1 MGQESRPC
9 DLKRVIVTP
18 AGHNAAAIIIIQCIA
33 NKKQR
38 EDNNVINYT
47 NTAFITSD
55 HYINFGMINEKCTAL
70 NSSCRLHDVETYQE
84 PETYDFKI
92 IYLQRIL

>member
-18 AGHNAAAIIIIQCIA
+18 AGHNAAAIIIIQCIV

-47 NTAFITSD
+47 NYTAFITSD
-55 HYINFGMINEKCTAL
+55 HHINFGMINEKCTAL

-92 IYLQRIL
+92 IYL